1 MISGAIKSTRH
12 RQIQEIQAMPTMT
25 FPFGGPPWGWYI
37 LCNKRPKWSCKVD
50 SIISPG
56 PDCSSTST
64 HKNYPRHT
72 HITCFSCFTARDNK
86 LQLLEWPPIFK
97 QQLDIFLSWQRCL
110 GNVLRVMLRATDHHF
125 GYFEYFGLDI
135 LFPLFTAM
143 SLQCIAGNGESDWP
157 PLSQVC
163 CLSDRT
169 NMRDKHA
176 QHRETEVWGKGWDYA
191 IIIHQ
196 INK

>member
-1 MISGAIKSTRH
+1 MRNVGKVRIGKCIQMEGGSTVLEKSKWANCFHTWLLDCWGKLVIIGLMTFEISAQLRKSILVRQLISGAIKSTCH

-72 HITCFSCFTARDNK
+72 HIICFFVLIK
-86 LQLLEWPPIFK
+86 LALEVLTICKSNHNCTYIHKYNFNHLK
-97 QQLDIFLSWQRCL
+97 Q
-110 GNVLRVMLRATDHHF
+110 
-125 GYFEYFGLDI
+125 
-135 LFPLFTAM
+135 
-143 SLQCIAGNGESDWP
+143 
-157 PLSQVC
+157 
-163 CLSDRT
+163 
-169 NMRDKHA
+169 
-176 QHRETEVWGKGWDYA
+176 
-191 IIIHQ
+191 
-196 INK
+196 